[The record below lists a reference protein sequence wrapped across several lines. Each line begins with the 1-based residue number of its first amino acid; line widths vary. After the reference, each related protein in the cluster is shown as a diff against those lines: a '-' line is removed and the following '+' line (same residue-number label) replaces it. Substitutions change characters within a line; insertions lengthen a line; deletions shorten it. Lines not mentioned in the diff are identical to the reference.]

1 MTFPQ
6 WILQLGGTGAA
17 ANAARACESRR
28 SALAQ
33 LEQRLSAMEPPA
45 LTPAAARPAAA

>member
-17 ANAARACESRR
+17 ANAAHACESRR
-28 SALAQ
+28 AELAR
-33 LEQRLSAMEPPA
+33 LEQRLSSIEPPA
-45 LTPAAARPAAA
+45 LIPATARPVAA